1 MAGTLRKLPST
12 GDWPGRRVTGP
23 SGPPLLPVGPPPNG
37 ADQLSGQAVEGM
49 SDESSGL
56 YEFAVLGVEALAT
69 GKSDPRTFLQ
79 RGMALGLS
87 AQVLRGAVERTRWRD
102 TRSGRSG
109 CGAAVGE
116 RCAEHSR
123 AGHGFR
129 RSVRPTARRS
139 PTCRSGCRA
148 SAFRFDR
155 PAKHLRR
162 EPEGHPALQER
173 AVIDFPRRERLDQ
186 DGEFVG
192 SACVH
197 RSCLPLPVR

>member
-1 MAGTLRKLPST
+1 MQLWKGDRRSRRCRRRNRRRRTLADGEPPEISEERPQALPGS
-12 GDWPGRRVTGP
+12 R
-23 SGPPLLPVGPPPNG
+23 LLTERL
-37 ADQLSGQAVEGM
+37 AID
-49 SDESSGL
+49 
-56 YEFAVLGVEALAT
+56 GVE
-69 GKSDPRTFLQ
+69 
-79 RGMALGLS
+79 
-87 AQVLRGAVERTRWRD
+87 
-102 TRSGRSG
+102 RSGRGS
-109 CGAAVGE
+109 V
-116 RCAEHSR
+116 
-123 AGHGFR
+123 R

-162 EPEGHPALQER
+162 DPEGHPALQER

-186 DGEFVG
+186 DGEFVR